1 MIAIFKSWPGSE
13 AGTAPSQFLKVLV
26 VGRCRV
32 LLALLLSLTGLAHA
46 AAEDSDSVSQK
57 RAVHFQM
64 SYRQS
69 VEKYKTNQNYES
81 SWKLA
86 LACFEWAEFATKDSD
101 RSGLAQEGI
110 DAAQKAIRLDPKR
123 GEGYHYLAMNL
134 GQLARTRKLSALKLV
149 DDMEENFLKAIEL
162 QPKLDYASPHRSLGL
177 LYRDAPGWP
186 VSVGNKGKARLHLQ
200 KAVELCPEFPEN
212 HLVLLETYLKAGD
225 FKSAT
230 SAVAAAEKCLNDAPK
245 QFSGPDWELS
255 WQDWRARWDKMK
267 EKMASGP
274 KNIRSPKQ
282 QA

>member
-1 MIAIFKSWPGSE
+1 LLA
-13 AGTAPSQFLKVLV
+13 
-26 VGRCRV
+26 V
-32 LLALLLSLTGLAHA
+32 LLSFSGLTNAL
-46 AAEDSDSVSQK
+46 AEDSDSLSQK
-57 RAVHFQM
+57 RAVHFQVF
-64 SYRQS
+64 YRQL
-69 VEKYKTNQNYES
+69 VEKFKTNQNYES

-86 LACFEWAEFATKDSD
+86 HACFEWAEFATKDSD
-101 RSGLAQEGI
+101 RASLAQEGI
-110 DAAQKAIRLDPKR
+110 DAARNATRLDPKG

-200 KAVELCPEFPEN
+200 KAVELSPEFPEN
-212 HLVLLETYLKAGD
+212 HLSLLETYLKAGD

-230 SAVAAAEKCLNDAPK
+230 NALPAVEKCLNNAPK

-274 KNIRSPKQ
+274 KNLRSPKQ